1 MSTREEIKKELQSS
15 YEPGRS
21 CLRID
26 EKTLKDF
33 LKKTRQLLLLDF
45 DTPHYNDKTLDALL
59 DNIEEDYLRLLC
71 SCKEEKKVDSEAFL
85 SSLPGIRKSLLTSLQ
100 AILDGDPA
108 AENLAEIVYTYP
120 GFEAIMAYRIGHELY
135 QEGYRLLARRIT
147 ESAHSHTGIDINPG
161 AKIGDYFFIDHGT
174 GIVIGETTIIGE
186 HVKLYQGVTLG
197 AKSLGKG
204 RGLIGT
210 KRHPTVEDRVTI
222 YSNASILGGNTV
234 IGHDSTIGSSVYLTD
249 SVEPYSLVIL
259 GDSGITI
266 TKKRSQN

>member
-1 MSTREEIKKELQSS
+1 
-15 YEPGRS
+15 
-21 CLRID
+21 
-26 EKTLKDF
+26 
-33 LKKTRQLLLLDF
+33 
-45 DTPHYNDKTLDALL
+45 
-59 DNIEEDYLRLLC
+59 
-71 SCKEEKKVDSEAFL
+71 
-85 SSLPGIRKSLLTSLQ
+85 
-100 AILDGDPA
+100 
-108 AENLAEIVYTYP
+108 
-120 GFEAIMAYRIGHELY
+120 MAYRIGHELY

-147 ESAHSHTGIDINPG
+147 ESAHSH
-161 AKIGDYFFIDHGT
+161 T